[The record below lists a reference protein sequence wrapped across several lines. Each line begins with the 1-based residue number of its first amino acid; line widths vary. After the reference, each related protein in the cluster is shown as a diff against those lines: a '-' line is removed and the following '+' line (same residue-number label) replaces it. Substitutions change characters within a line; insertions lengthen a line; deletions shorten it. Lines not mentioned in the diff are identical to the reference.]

1 MRPSTHRAISHERI
15 LSTGTADVQTVNM
28 PKGTSAIEFA
38 FETTSGRVTF
48 DGTDPSSVNAP
59 SLVYPFGQMPV
70 FRPVGPGTTIKFCST
85 AGTSAVLQILYY
97 T

>member
-1 MRPSTHRAISHERI
+1 LRPSTHRALSHQRMV
-15 LSTGTADVQTVNM
+15 STGSSDVQTATM
-28 PKGTSAIEFA
+28 PNNASAVEFA
-38 FETTSGRVTF
+38 FETTNARVTF
-48 DGTDPSSVNAP
+48 DGSDPSAASAP
-59 SLVYPFGQMPV
+59 SLVYPFGQVPV